1 MQNYEDAAIHMQ
13 FNSIDFKV
21 LTGNLEKV
29 QKALPLAPFSDDV
42 LAFLNALSRKLM
54 SEKMHSDIVTLG
66 FWIRQASLINEK
78 TKYDDINSRLGR
90 GIAFHIAPSNVAI
103 NFAFSLVA
111 GLLAGNANIIRLP
124 SKDFPQVNIIIS
136 AINQLLEESYTNIL
150 PYICIVKYP
159 VNKEISD
166 KLSSICD
173 VRIIWGGDKTIAD
186 LRSSALPPR
195 AYDITFADRYS
206 AAAINAD
213 EYLLIENKNKI
224 ATDFFNDTYLNDQN
238 ACTSPSIIFWMGNK
252 ISEAKSI
259 FWNNI
264 NKLVKEK
271 YQLSA
276 VQAIGKLSALYGASA
291 NVSVSSANK
300 FDNFITCVE
309 INEIPENLM
318 DYKYNSGFFFE
329 YNIDNLSEILPVCN
343 NKFQTLTYFG
353 LKQKDIE
360 SFFAEYKPQGIDR
373 VVPMGSSMD
382 FSLVWDGHDLIR
394 EMSRKITIV

>member
-1 MQNYEDAAIHMQ
+1 MQ

-136 AINQLLEESYTNIL
+136 AINQLLEESHANIL